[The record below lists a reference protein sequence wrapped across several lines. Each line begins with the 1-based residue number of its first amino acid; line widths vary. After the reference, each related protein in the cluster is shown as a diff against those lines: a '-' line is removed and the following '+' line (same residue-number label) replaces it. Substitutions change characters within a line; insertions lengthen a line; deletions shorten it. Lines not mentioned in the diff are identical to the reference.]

1 MVPLSRPAAARRL
14 HAHAYR
20 VGRVTDMNIFQK
32 YVPDKMND
40 FHSGVSATVRAVAHT
55 RKVLG
60 SIPGVDKAI
69 LKF

>member
-1 MVPLSRPAAARRL
+1 
-14 HAHAYR
+14 
-20 VGRVTDMNIFQK
+20 MNIFQK

-60 SIPGVDKAI
+60 SIPGVDKGI

>member
-1 MVPLSRPAAARRL
+1 MNRYEQIL
-14 HAHAYR
+14 
-20 VGRVTDMNIFQK
+20 TDMNMFQK

-60 SIPGVDKAI
+60 SIPGADKAI

>member
-1 MVPLSRPAAARRL
+1 MNGKYT
-14 HAHAYR
+14 HNAHMNRYEQIL
-20 VGRVTDMNIFQK
+20 TDMNIFQK

-40 FHSGVSATVRAVAHT
+40 FHGGVSAMVRAVAHT

-60 SIPGVDKAI
+60 SIPGVDKGI

>member
-1 MVPLSRPAAARRL
+1 MNRYEQIL
-14 HAHAYR
+14 
-20 VGRVTDMNIFQK
+20 TDMNIFQK

-60 SIPGVDKAI
+60 SIPVVDKAI